1 MTKDLPQNKT
11 LFWRVRGKNALVLGT
26 WSANRSFTTG
36 NPPAVPVLVSPAN
49 NMLVTDY
56 TPLFNWSNVLPAPG
70 TSFKYY
76 EIEADD
82 NIDFSSPEVSATTTL
97 NDATNSEY
105 QQGSDLASNTKFYW
119 RVRAFNTDD
128 HFSGWST
135 VWYLRMAILPP
146 QNITK
151 VDNPDPT
158 KPLKPSFTWDPATGP
173 GTISNYTIQI
183 STVSNFSSLLVNATT
198 INPSYSL
205 INNLPAGKTIYWRVR
220 VNGANGPSAW
230 STASFTTP

>member
-1 MTKDLPQNKT
+1 
-11 LFWRVRGKNALVLGT
+11 
-26 WSANRSFTTG
+26 
-36 NPPAVPVLVSPAN
+36 
-49 NMLVTDY
+49 
-56 TPLFNWSNVLPAPG
+56 
-70 TSFKYY
+70 
-76 EIEADD
+76 
-82 NIDFSSPEVSATTTL
+82 
-97 NDATNSEY
+97 
-105 QQGSDLASNTKFYW
+105 
-119 RVRAFNTDD
+119 
-128 HFSGWST
+128 
-135 VWYLRMAILPP
+135 MAILPP